1 MGNNNKAPGLFGA
14 DAGAMLSKRYGKY
27 NGFYLTPQ
35 QRRLFDL
42 LIDGYPRSA
51 AEISVALRLSD
62 PRGVIRNLRRTG
74 IYVSDYWEKGGYG
87 VRFKRYFIRKERT
100 DE

>member
-35 QRRLFDL
+35 QHRLFVYNFLVLFLFIIKDVL
-42 LIDGYPRSA
+42 SLHIRYMA
-51 AEISVALRLSD
+51 AV
-62 PRGVIRNLRRTG
+62 
-74 IYVSDYWEKGGYG
+74 
-87 VRFKRYFIRKERT
+87 
-100 DE
+100 